1 MFGRSFVGAM
11 VVTLLLGSAAWAAD
25 GAAVFKERCAKC
37 HGAEGKSDTSVAKT
51 LKIPPLAG
59 DADMAGMSEADIVA
73 KIKGVEK
80 HKSTAAKMSDD
91 DLDAVAAF
99 VKQLASGK

>member
-1 MFGRSFVGAM
+1 MFRRI
-11 VVTLLLGSAAWAAD
+11 VVATFAAVFFIGSAAWAAD

-51 LKIPPLAG
+51 LKIPALAG
-59 DADMAGMSEADIVA
+59 DAEVAGMSEADIVA

-80 HKSTAAKMSDD
+80 HKSTVAKMSDE
-91 DLDAVAAF
+91 DLNAVAAF
-99 VKQLASGK
+99 IKQLAGK